1 MTFTWFFV
9 FLPYQ
14 FCISPEGVVHPYLKN
29 KGIDKTT
36 EGRDLVSVVEC
47 LTSMH
52 EVLGLIPGIIGE
64 GGMRGGGE

>member
-1 MTFTWFFV
+1 MS
-9 FLPYQ
+9 
-14 FCISPEGVVHPYLKN
+14 SPEGVVHPYLKN

-47 LTSMH
+47 LTSIH

-64 GGMRGGGE
+64 GG